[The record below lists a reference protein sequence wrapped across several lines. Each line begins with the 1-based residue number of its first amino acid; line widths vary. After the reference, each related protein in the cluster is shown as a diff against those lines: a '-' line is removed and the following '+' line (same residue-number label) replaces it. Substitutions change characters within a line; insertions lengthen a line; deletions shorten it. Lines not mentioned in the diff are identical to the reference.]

1 MKHTPVTD
9 LPPEWQETIEEF
21 LTMRF
26 RYQSAMR
33 EVRTKLEI
41 LDDEFSMRHSR
52 NPIHHMESRIKTPN
66 SILQKLRRK
75 GLAPTPQSAMDN
87 LHDIAGIRV
96 VCAYLN
102 DTYAIAE
109 LLGKQD
115 DLRILRVRDYIKC
128 PKPNGY
134 RSLHLIVEVP
144 VFLSSGKEL
153 LPVEVQIRTIAM
165 DFWASLE
172 HQMKY
177 KREIPD
183 QQHIVEQLK
192 NCAEDIARVDRE
204 MMDIRRRLEESV
216 DEPTEDDL
224 LIARLK
230 KLDTPIL

>member
-172 HQMKY
+172 HQLRY
-177 KREIPD
+177 KEVTSVPESLNQQLCDAAERIAALDSEM
-183 QQHIVEQLK
+183 QHIHDQMLSWVDQ
-192 NCAEDIARVDRE
+192 AEE
-204 MMDIRRRLEESV
+204 
-216 DEPTEDDL
+216 
-224 LIARLK
+224 
-230 KLDTPIL
+230 